1 MQSDKEMD
9 VFDINGKYI
18 SSSVCD
24 DIVVLESDHEE
35 TLQKAFIKKIL
46 MENLKLRKELELFKC
61 ICGLSSPSPFVF
73 SCIVILQS
81 AIRRFLAQRSF
92 KREKVRIERFH
103 ERFRVWKTACI
114 KHNRFKAALQ
124 VQSFLRGQRTRDSFE
139 GKAVKRV
146 LDMRRSTEDLEV
158 LVLRLSSLHAMHD
171 NVERNQI
178 RVV

>member
-1 MQSDKEMD
+1 MQSDEEMD

-35 TLQKAFIKKIL
+35 TLKKAFIKKIL

-61 ICGLSSPSPFVF
+61 ICGLSFPSPFVF
-73 SCIVILQS
+73 SCVVTLQS
-81 AIRRFLAQRSF
+81 AIRRFLAQHAFKKEKMRIVVFHKSF
-92 KREKVRIERFH
+92 RE
-103 ERFRVWKTACI
+103 WKYAC
-114 KHNRFKAALQ
+114 KDHNRLKAALHI
-124 VQSFLRGQRTRDSFE
+124 QSFIRGQRTRDSFE

-158 LVLRLSSLHAMHD
+158 LLLKLSTLHTMHD
-171 NVERNQI
+171 TIERNQI